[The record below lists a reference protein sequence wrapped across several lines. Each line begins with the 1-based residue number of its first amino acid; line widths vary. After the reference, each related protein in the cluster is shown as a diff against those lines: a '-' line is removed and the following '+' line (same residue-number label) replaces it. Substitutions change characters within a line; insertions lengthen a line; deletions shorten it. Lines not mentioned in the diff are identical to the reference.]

1 MILRKVHFPF
11 FIVQLLLGYFFFSCT
26 RKTPA
31 VNEATPVS
39 PYHQYITPAEDF
51 YTKGVYDSAYYYYN
65 QIRTQSNTKTEK
77 DKIVYAL
84 LKMAAIQQT
93 QGDYIGSEATAT
105 EALSYFQQS
114 TEAQYKV
121 AIYNTLGI
129 NYKNLFDYANA
140 IRYYQ
145 KASALADTPLQKA
158 IIQNNIAV
166 VYLEQQHYKQAIQ
179 LLTTLSQS
187 PIAQQNPEHQARVLD
202 NLGFCYFKIQDSRSS
217 AYLKKALAIH
227 QQLQFDYGLITSYSN
242 LAKYYQ
248 KSQPQLAFSYAQ
260 QSYTKT
266 TAIQSTDDRLLALS
280 LLMEV
285 SPPSQLPNY
294 TKRYLQLND
303 SISKVKQIAKN
314 QFAKIKYDATQERNE
329 NLQLKAAKAE
339 NALALAQQRFNN
351 YLLFFILLLVLIAVV
366 LLYFYL
372 KNKSKKE
379 KQAAIYESETRI
391 AKKLHDELANDV
403 YQTIAFAETQD
414 LHNPVQKE
422 TLLDNLD
429 KIYTRTR
436 NISRENSPIGTGDSY
451 EMELKEMLS
460 GFSSSRV
467 QVIVKDISTI
477 PWDKIAEEQKIALYR
492 VLQELLV
499 NMKKHSQGTFVVLR
513 FEMNTKALLVHY
525 SDNGIGMPHP
535 IPSKD
540 GLHNVENRIRTIG
553 GSIIFDTSSSKGL
566 KIKLTFPK

>member
-1 MILRKVHFPF
+1 MILQKVHFPF
-11 FIVQLLLGYFFFSCT
+11 FIIQLLLGCFFFSCT
-26 RKTPA
+26 RKTPT
-31 VNEATPVS
+31 VNEVTPVS
-39 PYHQYITPAEDF
+39 AYHQYITTAEDF
-51 YTKGVYDSAYYYYN
+51 YAKGVYDSAYYYYN
-65 QIRTQSNTKTEK
+65 QIRTQSSTKTEG
-77 DKIVYAL
+77 DKIVYSL

-93 QGDYIGSEATAT
+93 QGDYVGSEATAT
-105 EALSYFQQS
+105 EALPFFQKN

-140 IRYYQ
+140 IQYYQ

-166 VYLEQQHYKQAIQ
+166 VYMEQKHYKQAIQ
-179 LLTTLSQS
+179 LLTVLSRS
-187 PIAQQNPEHQARVLD
+187 SIVQNNLEHQARVLD
-202 NLGFCYFKIQDSRSS
+202 NLGFCYFKIQDSRSG

-227 QQLQFDYGLITSYSN
+227 QKLQFDYGLITSYSN

-248 KSQPQLAFSYAQ
+248 KSQPQLAFTYAQ
-260 QSYTKT
+260 QSYTKA
-266 TAIQSTDDRLLALS
+266 TAIQSTEDRLLALA

-285 SPPSQLPNY
+285 STPSQIRNY
-294 TKRYLQLND
+294 TKHYLQLND

-329 NLQLKAAKAE
+329 NLQLKAEKAE
-339 NALALAQQRFNN
+339 NDLALAQQRFNN

-366 LLYFYL
+366 ILYSYQ

-414 LHNPVQKE
+414 LHNPIQKE

-436 NISRENSPIGTGDSY
+436 NISRENSAIGTGDSY
-451 EMELKEMLS
+451 EMALKEMLS

-499 NMKKHSQGTFVVLR
+499 NMKKHSQGSFVVLR
-513 FEMNTKALLVHY
+513 FEINAKAFLVHY

-535 IPSKD
+535 IPSKN
-540 GLHNVENRIRTIG
+540 GLHHVENRIRAIG
-553 GSIIFDTSSSKGL
+553 GSIIFDPSHSKGL
-566 KIKLTFPK
+566 KIELLFPK

>member
-1 MILRKVHFPF
+1 MIFQKRYLPF
-11 FIVQLLLGYFFFSCT
+11 FMSLLLLGIFFFSCT
-26 RKTPA
+26 RSTPSI
-31 VNEATPVS
+31 NKATTETA
-39 PYHQYITPAEDF
+39 YHKYITPAEDF
-51 YTKGVYDSAYYYYN
+51 YAKGVYDSAYYYYN
-65 QIRTQSNTKTEK
+65 QIRTQSNTKTEE

-93 QGDYIGSEATAT
+93 QGDYVGSEATAT
-105 EALSYFQQS
+105 EALSYFQKN
-114 TEAQYKV
+114 TEAQYRV

-129 NYKNLFDYANA
+129 NYQHLFDYANA
-140 IRYYQ
+140 IRYYK
-145 KASALADTPLQKA
+145 KASALADTPLQKEV
-158 IIQNNIAV
+158 IQNNIAV
-166 VYLEQQHYKQAIQ
+166 VYMEQHQYKQAIQ
-179 LLTTLSQS
+179 LLIALSQS
-187 PIAQQNPEHQARVLD
+187 PIALQNLEHQARVLD

-248 KSQPQLAFSYAQ
+248 KSQPQLAFTYAQ
-260 QSYTKT
+260 QSYAKA
-266 TAIQSTDDRLLALS
+266 TAIQSNEDRLSALA

-285 SPPSQLPNY
+285 SSPSQLRNY

-303 SISKVKQIAKN
+303 SISKVKQITKN

-329 NLQLKAAKAE
+329 NLQLKAEKAE
-339 NALALAQQRFNN
+339 NNLALAQQRFNN
-351 YLLFFILLLVLIAVV
+351 YLLFFILLLVMISVV

-372 KNKSKKE
+372 KNKSQKE
-379 KQAAIYESETRI
+379 KQAAIYESEI
-391 AKKLHDELANDV
+391 QMAKKLHDELANDM

-414 LHNPVQKE
+414 LQNHIQKE

-429 KIYTRTR
+429 KIYARTR

-460 GFSSSRV
+460 GFSSSHV
-467 QVIVKDISTI
+467 QVILKDVSSI
-477 PWDKIAEEQKIALYR
+477 PWNKIAEEKKIALYR
-492 VLQELLV
+492 VLQELMV
-499 NMKKHSQGTFVVLR
+499 NMKKHSQGSFAVLQ
-513 FEMNTKALLVHY
+513 FERNTKECHIHY

-535 IPSKD
+535 IPSKN
-540 GLHNVENRIRTIG
+540 GLHNVENRIHAIG

>member
-1 MILRKVHFPF
+1 MILQKVHFPF
-11 FIVQLLLGYFFFSCT
+11 FIIQLLLGCFFFSCT

-51 YTKGVYDSAYYYYN
+51 YAKGVYDSAYYYYN
-65 QIRTQSNTKTEK
+65 QIRTQSSSKTEG

-93 QGDYIGSEATAT
+93 QGDYVGSEATAT
-105 EALSYFQQS
+105 EALPFFQKN

-158 IIQNNIAV
+158 VIQNNIAV
-166 VYLEQQHYKQAIQ
+166 VYMEQKHYKQAIQ
-179 LLTTLSQS
+179 LLTVLSRS
-187 PIAQQNPEHQARVLD
+187 SIVQNNLEHQARVLD
-202 NLGFCYFKIQDSRSS
+202 NLGFCYFKIQDSRSG

-260 QSYTKT
+260 QSYTKA
-266 TAIQSTDDRLLALS
+266 TAIQSTEDRLLALA

-285 SPPSQLPNY
+285 SPPSQLRHY
-294 TKRYLQLND
+294 TKHYLQLND
-303 SISKVKQIAKN
+303 SVSKVKQIAKN

-329 NLQLKAAKAE
+329 NLQLKAEKAE

-366 LLYFYL
+366 FLYFYL

-379 KQAAIYESETRI
+379 KQTAIYESETRI

-403 YQTIAFAETQD
+403 YQTLAFAETQD

-513 FEMNTKALLVHY
+513 FEINTKALLVHY

-540 GLHNVENRIRTIG
+540 GLHNVENRIRAIG

-566 KIKLTFPK
+566 KIQLTFPK

>member
-1 MILRKVHFPF
+1 MMLQKVHFPF
-11 FIVQLLLGYFFFSCT
+11 FIIQLLLGCFFLSCT
-26 RKTPA
+26 RKTPT

-51 YTKGVYDSAYYYYN
+51 YAKGVYDSAYYYYN
-65 QIRTQSNTKTEK
+65 QIRTQSNTKTEG

-93 QGDYIGSEATAT
+93 QGDYVGSEATAT
-105 EALSYFQQS
+105 EALPFFQKN
-114 TEAQYKV
+114 TETQYKV

-129 NYKNLFDYANA
+129 NYQHLFDYANA

-158 IIQNNIAV
+158 VIQNNIAV
-166 VYLEQQHYKQAIQ
+166 VYLEQKHYKQAIQ
-179 LLTTLSQS
+179 LLTALSQS
-187 PIAQQNPEHQARVLD
+187 PIVQNNLEHQARVLD
-202 NLGFCYFKIQDSRSS
+202 NLGLCYFKIQDSRSG

-260 QSYTKT
+260 QSYTKA
-266 TAIQSTDDRLLALS
+266 TAIQSTDDRLLALA

-285 SPPSQLPNY
+285 SPPSQLRHY
-294 TKRYLQLND
+294 TKHYLQLND
-303 SISKVKQIAKN
+303 SVSKVKQIAKN

-339 NALALAQQRFNN
+339 NDLALAQQRFNN

-403 YQTIAFAETQD
+403 YQTLAFAETQD

-535 IPSKD
+535 IPSKN

-553 GSIIFDTSSSKGL
+553 GSIIFDPSSSKGL
-566 KIKLTFPK
+566 KIQLLFPK

>member
-1 MILRKVHFPF
+1 MILQRVRFPF
-11 FIVQLLLGYFFFSCT
+11 FISLLLLGTFLFSCSRSEPST
-26 RKTPA
+26 NKVPPETA
-31 VNEATPVS
+31 YDKYVS
-39 PYHQYITPAEDF
+39 PAEDF
-51 YTKGVYDSAYYYYN
+51 YAKGVYDSAYYYYN
-65 QIRTQSNTKTEK
+65 QICTKSDAKTDV
-77 DKIVYAL
+77 DKIVYSL

-93 QGDYIGSEATAT
+93 QGDYVGSEATAT
-105 EALSYFQQS
+105 EALSYFQKN

-121 AIYNTLGI
+121 SIYNTLGI
-129 NYKNLFDYANA
+129 NYQHLFDYTNA

-145 KASALADTPLQKA
+145 KASAVADTPLQKA
-158 IIQNNIAV
+158 VIQNNIAV
-166 VYLEQQHYKQAIQ
+166 VYLEQHHYKQAIQ
-179 LLTTLSQS
+179 LLTALSQS
-187 PIAQQNPEHQARVLD
+187 PIALQNLEHQARVLD
-202 NLGFCYFKIQDSRSS
+202 NLGYCYFKIQDSRSS

-227 QQLQFDYGLITSYSN
+227 QQLQFDYGLITSYTN

-248 KSQPQLAFSYAQ
+248 KSHPQLAFTYAQ
-260 QSYTKT
+260 QSYTKA
-266 TAIQSTDDRLLALS
+266 TAIQSIEDRLSALAL
-280 LLMEV
+280 LIEV
-285 SPPSQLPNY
+285 STPSQIRNY
-294 TKRYLQLND
+294 TKQYLQLND

-329 NLQLKAAKAE
+329 NLRLKAEKAE

-379 KQAAIYESETRI
+379 KQTAIYESETRI

-403 YQTIAFAETQD
+403 YQTISFAETQD
-414 LHNPVQKE
+414 LHNPMQKE

-436 NISRENSPIGTGDSY
+436 NISRENSAIGTGASY
-451 EMELKEMLS
+451 EMALKEMLS
-460 GFSSSRV
+460 SFSSSRI

-477 PWDKIAEEQKIALYR
+477 PWDKIVEEQKIALYR

-499 NMKKHSQGTFVVLR
+499 NMKKHSQGSFVVLR
-513 FEMNTKALLVHY
+513 FEMNAKAFLVHY

-535 IPSKD
+535 IPSKN
-540 GLHNVENRIRTIG
+540 GLRNVENRIRTIG
-553 GSIIFDTSSSKGL
+553 GSIIFDTTSSKGL
-566 KIKLTFPK
+566 KIQLTFPK

>member
-1 MILRKVHFPF
+1 MILQKVHFPF
-11 FIVQLLLGYFFFSCT
+11 FMSLLLLGSIFFSCN
-26 RKTPA
+26 RSEPSINK
-31 VNEATPVS
+31 ATPETA
-39 PYHQYITPAEDF
+39 YHKYITLAEDF

-65 QIRTQSNTKTEK
+65 QIRTQSSTQTEG

-93 QGDYIGSEATAT
+93 QGDYVGSEATAT
-105 EALSYFQQS
+105 EALPFLKTYIES
-114 TEAQYKV
+114 QYKV

-129 NYKNLFDYANA
+129 NYQHLFDYANA

-158 IIQNNIAV
+158 VIQNNIAV
-166 VYLEQQHYKQAIQ
+166 VYMEQNRYKQAIL
-179 LLTTLSQS
+179 LLTGLSQS
-187 PIAQQNPEHQARVLD
+187 PIALQNLEHQARVLD
-202 NLGFCYFKIQDSRSS
+202 NLGFCYFKIQDSRSG

-248 KSQPQLAFSYAQ
+248 KSHPQLAFTYAQ
-260 QSYTKT
+260 QSYAKA
-266 TAIQSTDDRLLALS
+266 TALQSTEDRLSALA

-285 SPPSQLPNY
+285 STPSQIRDY
-294 TKRYLQLND
+294 TIQYLQLND
-303 SISKVKQIAKN
+303 SSSRVKQIAKN

-339 NALALAQQRFNN
+339 NDLALAQQKFNN
-351 YLLFFILLLVLIAVV
+351 YLLFSILLLVLISAVV
-366 LLYFYL
+366 LYSYL
-372 KNKSKKE
+372 KNKSKRE
-379 KQAAIYESETRI
+379 QQAAIYESETRI

-414 LHNPVQKE
+414 LQNPIQKE

-436 NISRENSPIGTGDSY
+436 NISRENSAIGTGDSY
-451 EMELKEMLS
+451 EMALKEMLS

-467 QVIVKDISTI
+467 QVILKDISTI
-477 PWDKIAEEQKIALYR
+477 PWEKIAEEQKIALYR

-499 NMKKHSQGTFVVLR
+499 NMKKHSQGSFVLVR
-513 FEMNTKALLVHY
+513 FELNTKALLVHY
-525 SDNGIGMPHP
+525 SDNGIGISNP
-535 IPSKD
+535 IPSKN
-540 GLHNVENRIRTIG
+540 GLQNVENRIQAIG

>member
-1 MILRKVHFPF
+1 M
-11 FIVQLLLGYFFFSCT
+11 
-26 RKTPA
+26 
-31 VNEATPVS
+31 
-39 PYHQYITPAEDF
+39 
-51 YTKGVYDSAYYYYN
+51 
-65 QIRTQSNTKTEK
+65 
-77 DKIVYAL
+77 
-84 LKMAAIQQT
+84 
-93 QGDYIGSEATAT
+93 
-105 EALSYFQQS
+105 
-114 TEAQYKV
+114 
-121 AIYNTLGI
+121 
-129 NYKNLFDYANA
+129 
-140 IRYYQ
+140 
-145 KASALADTPLQKA
+145 ADTPLQKA
-158 IIQNNIAV
+158 VIQNNIAV
-166 VYLEQQHYKQAIQ
+166 VYMEQKHYKQAMQ
-179 LLTTLSQS
+179 LLTALSQS
-187 PIAQQNPEHQARVLD
+187 PITQQNLEHQGRVLD
-202 NLGFCYFKIQDSRSS
+202 NLGYCYFKIQDSRSS

-248 KSQPQLAFSYAQ
+248 YSQPQLAFSYAQ

-329 NLQLKAAKAE
+329 NLQLKAEKAE

>member
-1 MILRKVHFPF
+1 MILQRVRFPF
-11 FIVQLLLGYFFFSCT
+11 FISLLLLGTFFFSCT
-26 RKTPA
+26 RSEPSK
-31 VNEATPVS
+31 NKATS
-39 PYHQYITPAEDF
+39 DTAYHKYITPAEDF
-51 YTKGVYDSAYYYYN
+51 YAKGVYDSAYYYYN
-65 QIRTQSNTKTEK
+65 QIRIKSDAKTDD
-77 DKIVYAL
+77 DKIVYSL

-93 QGDYIGSEATAT
+93 QGDYVGSEATAT
-105 EALSYFQQS
+105 EALSFFQQT

-129 NYKNLFDYANA
+129 NYENLFDYSNA

-158 IIQNNIAV
+158 VIQNNIAV
-166 VYLEQQHYKQAIQ
+166 VYLEQQYYKQAIQ
-179 LLTTLSQS
+179 LLTALSQS
-187 PIAQQNPEHQARVLD
+187 PVALNNLEHQGRVLG
-202 NLGFCYFKIQDSRSS
+202 NLGYCYFKIQDSRSS

-260 QSYTKT
+260 QSYAKA
-266 TAIQSTDDRLLALS
+266 TAIQSTNDRLSALA

-285 SPPSQLPNY
+285 SSPSQLRNY
-294 TKRYLQLND
+294 TKHYLQLND
-303 SISKVKQIAKN
+303 SIRKVKQIAKN

-329 NLQLKAAKAE
+329 NLQLKAEKAE

-379 KQAAIYESETRI
+379 KQAAIYDSETRI

-403 YQTIAFAETQD
+403 YQTIAFAETHD
-414 LHNPVQKE
+414 LQNPIQKE

-436 NISRENSPIGTGDSY
+436 NISRENSAIGTGESY
-451 EMELKEMLS
+451 EMALKEMLS

-467 QVIVKDISTI
+467 QVIVKNISTI

-499 NMKKHSQGTFVVLR
+499 NMKKHSQGSFVVLR
-513 FEMNTKALLVHY
+513 FEMNAKAFLVHY
-525 SDNGIGMPHP
+525 SDNGIGMSHP
-535 IPSKD
+535 IPSKN
-540 GLHNVENRIRTIG
+540 GLRNVENRIHAIG

-566 KIKLTFPK
+566 KIQLTFPK

>member
-1 MILRKVHFPF
+1 M
-11 FIVQLLLGYFFFSCT
+11 
-26 RKTPA
+26 
-31 VNEATPVS
+31 
-39 PYHQYITPAEDF
+39 
-51 YTKGVYDSAYYYYN
+51 YDSAYYYYN

-202 NLGFCYFKIQDSRSS
+202 NLGFCYFKIQDSRSG
-217 AYLKKALAIH
+217 AFLKKALAIH

-339 NALALAQQRFNN
+339 NDLALAQQRFNN

-403 YQTIAFAETQD
+403 YQTLAFAETQD

-535 IPSKD
+535 NPSKN

>member
-1 MILRKVHFPF
+1 MIFQKIHFPF
-11 FIVQLLLGYFFFSCT
+11 FISLLLFGCFFFSCT
-26 RKTPA
+26 RKNPT
-31 VNEATPVS
+31 VKEVTPVS
-39 PYHQYITPAEDF
+39 PYHQNITPAEDF
-51 YTKGVYDSAYYYYN
+51 YAQGVYDSAYYYYN
-65 QIRTQSNTKTEK
+65 QIRTQSSTQTEG
-77 DKIVYAL
+77 DKIVYVL

-93 QGDYIGSEATAT
+93 PGDYVGSEATAT
-105 EALSYFQQS
+105 EALSFFQKN

-129 NYKNLFDYANA
+129 NYQHLFDYANA

-145 KASALADTPLQKA
+145 KASNLADTPLQKA
-158 IIQNNIAV
+158 VIQNNIAV
-166 VYLEQQHYKQAIQ
+166 VYMEQKHYKQAIQ
-179 LLTTLSQS
+179 LLTVLSQS
-187 PIAQQNPEHQARVLD
+187 PIALNNLEHQARVLD
-202 NLGFCYFKIQDSRSS
+202 NLGVCYFKIQDSRSG

-260 QSYTKT
+260 QSYTKA
-266 TAIQSTDDRLLALS
+266 TAIQSTDDRLLALA

-285 SPPSQLPNY
+285 SPPSQLPNN
-294 TKRYLQLND
+294 TKHYLQLND
-303 SISKVKQIAKN
+303 SVSKVKQIAKN

-339 NALALAQQRFNN
+339 NDLALAQQKINN
-351 YLLFFILLLVLIAVV
+351 YTLFFILLLVIISVV
-366 LLYFYL
+366 ILYYYL
-372 KNKSKKE
+372 KNKSRKE

-391 AKKLHDELANDV
+391 AKKLHDELANDM

-414 LHNPVQKE
+414 LQNPIQKE
-422 TLLDNLD
+422 TLLDHLD

-436 NISRENSPIGTGDSY
+436 NISRENSAIGTGNSY
-451 EMELKEMLS
+451 EMALKEMLS
-460 GFSSSRV
+460 GFSSSQV
-467 QVIVKDISTI
+467 QVILKDISVV

-492 VLQELLV
+492 ILQELMV
-499 NMKKHSQGTFVVLR
+499 NMKKHSQGSFAVLR
-513 FEMNTKALLVHY
+513 FERNSKVFLVHY
-525 SDNGIGMPHP
+525 SDNGIGMPYP
-535 IPSKD
+535 IPSKN
-540 GLHNVENRIRTIG
+540 GLHNVENRIHAIG

>member
-1 MILRKVHFPF
+1 MIFQKIHFPF
-11 FIVQLLLGYFFFSCT
+11 FISLTFLGCFFFSCT

-31 VNEATPVS
+31 INEATRVS
-39 PYHQYITPAEDF
+39 AYHQYITQAEDF
-51 YTKGVYDSAYYYYN
+51 YAKGVYDSAYYYYN
-65 QIRTQSNTKTEK
+65 QIRSQSSTKTEG
-77 DKIVYAL
+77 DKIVYVL

-105 EALSYFQQS
+105 EAISYFKPN
-114 TEAQYKV
+114 TEVQYKV

-129 NYKNLFDYANA
+129 NYENLFDYANA
-140 IRYYQ
+140 IQYYQ
-145 KASALADTPLQKA
+145 KARALADTPLQKA
-158 IIQNNIAV
+158 VIQNNIAV
-166 VYLEQQHYKQAIQ
+166 VYMEQHRYKQATP
-179 LLTTLSQS
+179 LLTALYES
-187 PIAQQNPEHQARVLD
+187 PIGSNNLEHQARVLD
-202 NLGFCYFKIQDSRSS
+202 NLGYCYFKIQDSRSS

-227 QQLQFDYGLITSYSN
+227 KQLQFDYGLISSYSN

-248 KSQPQLAFSYAQ
+248 KANPQLAFTYAQ
-260 QSYTKT
+260 QSYAKA
-266 TAIQSTDDRLLALS
+266 TAIQSTEDRLSALA

-285 SPPSQLPNY
+285 SSPSQLRHY
-294 TKRYLQLND
+294 TKQYLQLND

-329 NLQLKAAKAE
+329 NLQLKAEKAE

-351 YLLFFILLLVLIAVV
+351 YLLFFTLLLVLIAVV
-366 LLYFYL
+366 LLYFYQ

-414 LHNPVQKE
+414 LHNPIQKE

-436 NISRENSPIGTGDSY
+436 NISRENSAIGTGASY
-451 EMELKEMLS
+451 EMALKEMLS
-460 GFSSSRV
+460 GFSSSQI

-499 NMKKHSQGTFVVLR
+499 NMKKHSQGSFVVLR
-513 FEMNTKALLVHY
+513 FEMNAKALLVHY
-525 SDNGIGMPHP
+525 SDNGIGMSHP
-535 IPSKD
+535 IPSKN
-540 GLHNVENRIRTIG
+540 GLQNVENRIHAIG

>member
-1 MILRKVHFPF
+1 MILQRVHFPF
-11 FIVQLLLGYFFFSCT
+11 FMSLLLLGAFLFSCT
-26 RKTPA
+26 RREPSINK
-31 VNEATPVS
+31 ATPETAF
-39 PYHQYITPAEDF
+39 HKYISPAEDF
-51 YTKGVYDSAYYYYN
+51 YAKGVYDSAYYYYN
-65 QIRTQSNTKTEK
+65 QIRTQSNTKTEG

-93 QGDYIGSEATAT
+93 QGDYVGSEASAT
-105 EALSYFQQS
+105 EALPFFQKN
-114 TEAQYKV
+114 TETQYKV

-129 NYKNLFDYANA
+129 NYQHLFDYANA

-158 IIQNNIAV
+158 VIQNNIAV
-166 VYLEQQHYKQAIQ
+166 VYMEQKHYKQAIQ
-179 LLTTLSQS
+179 LLTALSQS
-187 PIAQQNPEHQARVLD
+187 SITQQNLEHQGRVLD
-202 NLGFCYFKIQDSRSS
+202 NLGYCYFKIQDSRSS

-339 NALALAQQRFNN
+339 NDLALAQQRFNN

-403 YQTIAFAETQD
+403 YQTLAFTETQD

-535 IPSKD
+535 NPSKN

>member
-1 MILRKVHFPF
+1 MFQKIHFPF
-11 FIVQLLLGYFFFSCT
+11 FISLLLFGCFFFSCT
-26 RKTPA
+26 RKTPT
-31 VNEATPVS
+31 VNEVTPVS

-51 YTKGVYDSAYYYYN
+51 YAKGIYDSAYYYYN
-65 QIRTQSNTKTEK
+65 QIRTQSNTKIEG

-93 QGDYIGSEATAT
+93 QGDYVGSEATAT
-105 EALSYFQQS
+105 EALSFFQKN

-129 NYKNLFDYANA
+129 NYQHLFDYANA

-145 KASALADTPLQKA
+145 KASNLADTPLQKA
-158 IIQNNIAV
+158 VIQNNIAV
-166 VYLEQQHYKQAIQ
+166 VYMEQKRYKQAIQ
-179 LLTTLSQS
+179 LLTILSQS
-187 PIAQQNPEHQARVLD
+187 PIVPNNLEHQARVLD
-202 NLGFCYFKIQDSRSS
+202 NLGVCYFKIQDSRSG

-248 KSQPQLAFSYAQ
+248 KSQPQLAFTYAQ
-260 QSYTKT
+260 QSYTKA
-266 TAIQSTDDRLLALS
+266 TAIQSTEDRLLALA

-285 SPPSQLPNY
+285 STPSQLPTY
-294 TKRYLQLND
+294 TKHYLQLND

-339 NALALAQQRFNN
+339 NDLALANEKFNN
-351 YLLFFILLLVLIAVV
+351 YILFFILLLLMISVV

-372 KNKSKKE
+372 QNKSKKE

-436 NISRENSPIGTGDSY
+436 NISRENSLIGTGDSY

-460 GFSSSRV
+460 GFSSSHV
-467 QVIVKDISTI
+467 QIILKDVNVI
-477 PWDKIAEEQKIALYR
+477 PWNKVADEKKIALYR
-492 VLQELLV
+492 ILQELMV
-499 NMKKHSQGTFVVLR
+499 NMKKHSHGSFAILR
-513 FEMNTKALLVHY
+513 FEADSKQYLVHY
-525 SDNGIGMPHP
+525 SDNGIGIPDP
-535 IPSKD
+535 IPSKN
-540 GLHNVENRIRTIG
+540 GLHNVENRIHAIG